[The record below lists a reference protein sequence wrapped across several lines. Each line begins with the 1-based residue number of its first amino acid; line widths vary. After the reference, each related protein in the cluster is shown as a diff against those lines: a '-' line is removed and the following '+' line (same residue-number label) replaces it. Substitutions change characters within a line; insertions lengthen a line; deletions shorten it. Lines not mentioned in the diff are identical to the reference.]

1 MIKKFNKICS
11 LLSAMFLL
19 LLIGGCKNTDG
30 FENVTTTD
38 LRLNIPML
46 ETATR
51 ADVDGTVLEDE
62 IYTLRVLIMDK
73 DNKPLHNVLY
83 NKDQL
88 SNLIIEKV
96 PVGSVQF
103 WVIANEA
110 SVGMNYDEG
119 GWTVDN
125 VNGVKKLR
133 VNDAKRKYFPKRGSE
148 FDTENSNDKTKK
160 GLPMTWGG
168 VVEVVPQ
175 TSEEPQTVNIN
186 LVRNVAKINMYVKHS
201 YDKEIQLTNVSFGPF
216 MSDCIYMFKNPGE
229 SIPDVPS
236 DATYSRIEYGTESE
250 STGFPI
256 SLPGKT
262 ETRTL
267 TIYVYPSFS
276 TVTKEPYTLGFESTL
291 GNFPEKP
298 ILNGEGKL
306 ITGIQR
312 NTILDI
318 YVTIS
323 ENNLSLNYKVSDWG
337 EETIDVPDFN

>member
-1 MIKKFNKICS
+1 
-11 LLSAMFLL
+11 MFLL

-51 ADVDGTVLEDE
+51 AEVEGTDLEKE
-62 IYTLRVLIMDK
+62 IYTLRVLVVDK
-73 DNKPLHNVLY
+73 DNKVLHNVRY
-83 NKDQL
+83 TKDQL
-88 SNLIIEKV
+88 SNLVIEKI
-96 PVGSVQF
+96 PIGTVQF

-110 SVGMNYDEG
+110 SVGMDYDKG

-133 VNDAKRKYFPKRGSE
+133 VNDPDRKYFPKRGSE
-148 FDTENSNDKTKK
+148 FSSENV

-168 VVEVVPQ
+168 TVEVVPQ

-186 LVRNVAKINMYVKHS
+186 LVRNVAKINMYVEHL

-216 MSDCIYMFKNPGE
+216 MSDCIYMFKNSGE

-236 DATYSRIEYGTESE
+236 DAKYSRIEYGTEFGS
-250 STGFPI
+250 SGFPI

-262 ETRTL
+262 QTKTL

-298 ILNGEGKL
+298 ILNSEGKL

-337 EETIDVPDFN
+337 EKTIDVPDFN

>member
-1 MIKKFNKICS
+1 
-11 LLSAMFLL
+11 MFLL

-51 ADVDGTVLEDE
+51 AEVEGTDLEKE
-62 IYTLRVLIMDK
+62 IYTLRVLVVDK
-73 DNKPLHNVLY
+73 DNKVLHNVRY
-83 NKDQL
+83 TKDQL
-88 SNLIIEKV
+88 SNLVIEKI
-96 PVGSVQF
+96 PIGTVQF

-110 SVGMNYDEG
+110 SVGMDYDKG

-133 VNDAKRKYFPKRGSE
+133 VNDPDRKYFPKRGSE
-148 FDTENSNDKTKK
+148 FSSENV

-168 VVEVVPQ
+168 TVEVVPQ

-186 LVRNVAKINMYVKHS
+186 LVRNVAKINMYVEHL

-236 DATYSRIEYGTESE
+236 AATYSRIEYGTEFG

-298 ILNGEGKL
+298 ILNSEGKL